1 MSKKMLKLSILL
13 LVFSLLLS
21 TIVGCSKAQDETTQA
36 DQQQDATEQAEDK
49 QQPEEEPE
57 ETEQEEPEE
66 EIRDLGGRVIKVA
79 AWWDMTPQGGT
90 PSGDRQ
96 VARREEME
104 KKYNFKFEYV
114 NIPWEEVTETYTA
127 SVMAG
132 DPAADIFTVEDNWL
146 PGLVNKGFVQP
157 LDEFFDFSDDKWD
170 SLTKELSTFDGKV
183 YGMATGKW
191 WPRAMMFYNKEIFA
205 RENLPDPYE
214 LMMNG
219 EWTWEKMREIAKAAT
234 KDTDGDGVIDQWGIG
249 GIDMDIGLIYSN
261 GATFADIKDGKA
273 VLNLRDPK
281 VVEALNFYYELA
293 HVDKSLYSKFTYG
306 EEPPWD
312 IAATMFQDGKI
323 AMFWYQYWKIDDF
336 KDNMADDYGL
346 LLPPYGPSDPDKKYK
361 PLVTGHNFQTI
372 PKNVKN
378 PEDVAFI
385 WNLWTEPYPEDLE
398 DPDAWMEAHYDRVRE
413 ERSLEVLKYMYDND
427 CFAPV
432 GLFGACQPAIEVW
445 WGGQDDLLK
454 GEKTVAQIIDEK
466 FDALQ
471 AAFDDYLAN

>member
-1 MSKKMLKLSILL
+1 
-13 LVFSLLLS
+13 
-21 TIVGCSKAQDETTQA
+21 
-36 DQQQDATEQAEDK
+36 
-49 QQPEEEPE
+49 
-57 ETEQEEPEE
+57 
-66 EIRDLGGRVIKVA
+66 
-79 AWWDMTPQGGT
+79 
-90 PSGDRQ
+90 
-96 VARREEME
+96 
-104 KKYNFKFEYV
+104 
-114 NIPWEEVTETYTA
+114 
-127 SVMAG
+127 
-132 DPAADIFTVEDNWL
+132 
-146 PGLVNKGFVQP
+146 
-157 LDEFFDFSDDKWD
+157 
-170 SLTKELSTFDGKV
+170 
-183 YGMATGKW
+183 
-191 WPRAMMFYNKEIFA
+191 MFYNKEIFA

>member
-191 WPRAMMFYNKEIFA
+191 
-205 RENLPDPYE
+205 
-214 LMMNG
+214 
-219 EWTWEKMREIAKAAT
+219 
-234 KDTDGDGVIDQWGIG
+234 
-249 GIDMDIGLIYSN
+249 
-261 GATFADIKDGKA
+261 
-273 VLNLRDPK
+273 
-281 VVEALNFYYELA
+281 
-293 HVDKSLYSKFTYG
+293 
-306 EEPPWD
+306 
-312 IAATMFQDGKI
+312 
-323 AMFWYQYWKIDDF
+323 
-336 KDNMADDYGL
+336 
-346 LLPPYGPSDPDKKYK
+346 
-361 PLVTGHNFQTI
+361 
-372 PKNVKN
+372 
-378 PEDVAFI
+378 
-385 WNLWTEPYPEDLE
+385 
-398 DPDAWMEAHYDRVRE
+398 
-413 ERSLEVLKYMYDND
+413 
-427 CFAPV
+427 
-432 GLFGACQPAIEVW
+432 
-445 WGGQDDLLK
+445 
-454 GEKTVAQIIDEK
+454 
-466 FDALQ
+466 
-471 AAFDDYLAN
+471 